1 VRQLAA
7 AFPGRELARAPSV
20 QVANPGQQAGLK
32 KSGSKLPHSK
42 APAARC
48 GV

>member
-7 AFPGRELARAPSV
+7 AFPGRELARAVSV
-20 QVANPGQQAGLK
+20 QADDPGQQAGLK

-42 APAARC
+42 APAAQG